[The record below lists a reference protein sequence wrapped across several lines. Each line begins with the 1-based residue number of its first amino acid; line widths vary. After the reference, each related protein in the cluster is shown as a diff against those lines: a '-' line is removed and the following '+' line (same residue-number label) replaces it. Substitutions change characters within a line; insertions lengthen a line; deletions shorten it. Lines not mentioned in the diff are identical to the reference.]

1 MPTGRGRL
9 LYRINNDSNLYGRG
23 FSVENGLLSSLQHR
37 VSGPG
42 VDGTDWTGTNSLTVI
57 DGKLYHSHSDGTLR
71 RTDLVNGAGHGHHRD
86 DQRPRGG
93 RPGLVEHRGPAR
105 PGPSPTPPPPPPP
118 PDNVYE
124 NHFDNLDGWTTLTG
138 LTLDTTAGAP
148 AGAPPS
154 ALADVNGTRAFARRA
169 LGASY
174 QEICSAVSIR
184 LNRQTTSTVLMRLR
198 TADNL
203 AGGRVFVAANGTL
216 YIRSDVAGVQTSSGV
231 RLTAGSGRG
240 SSSAP
245 PPGRPARSRWRSTA
259 PRWSPTR
266 GTWGARASA
275 WSRSARPSTTTGPPT
290 STTWRSPSP
299 PSSSKSGIPPAME
312 TMTYGWTQP
321 RCVRLRGLSLR
332 NVTGA
337 ERSWEE
343 R

>member
-71 RTDLVNGAGHGHHRD
+71 RTDLVNGAPVMATTVTISGPGVDGLDWSNTVALHA
-86 DQRPRGG
+86 RGQAL
-93 RPGLVEHRGPAR
+93 P
-105 PGPSPTPPPPPPP
+105 PPPPPPP

-266 GTWGARASA
+266 GTWGRGLRHGRDRRDRQQQLVRQLRRPGGHRARLARR
-275 WSRSARPSTTTGPPT
+275 SRAF
-290 STTWRSPSP
+290 
-299 PSSSKSGIPPAME
+299 
-312 TMTYGWTQP
+312 
-321 RCVRLRGLSLR
+321 RLRWKR
-332 NVTGA
+332 
-337 ERSWEE
+337 
-343 R
+343 